1 MTDATGRAIRLL
13 DLVPFLRANP
23 GMNIKE
29 IATEFK
35 VSVSE
40 IVSDLDLLMVCG
52 LPGYTPLELIDLSTD
67 EGYVTLRDPQNLEY
81 PRNFTIHELLILKI
95 ALSALLVDSPPIL
108 HSEIGSL
115 ISKLDHQMPNQISS
129 EGILF
134 VPDNILNLRRIGEE
148 ALVKNQQVEI
158 SYRNDTKDELT
169 NRKISLIREYESEG
183 EYFWDAWCHL
193 ANAKR
198 TFNLEKISSA
208 TLSMDPSSIGD
219 LSGENAA
226 LTVRLRI
233 RQKSQ
238 FFAKHQN
245 ILKQTEEPEIYEARI
260 YQREWLV
267 REILSAGETAT
278 VITPSDL
285 KVQVKKR
292 ATQALSQYQ

>member
-1 MTDATGRAIRLL
+1 MSDATGRAIRLL

-29 IATEFK
+29 IAAEFK

-95 ALSALLVDSPPIL
+95 ALSALLVDSPPML

-208 TLSMDPSSIGD
+208 TLSMNPSSIGD
-219 LSGENAA
+219 LSGESAA

-233 RQKSQ
+233 TQKSQ

>member
-1 MTDATGRAIRLL
+1 MSDATERAIRLL

-95 ALSALLVDSPPIL
+95 ALSTLLVDSPPML

-183 EYFWDAWCHL
+183 KFFWDAWCHL

-208 TLSMDPSSIGD
+208 TLSMDASSIGD
-219 LSGENAA
+219 LSGESAA

-285 KVQVKKR
+285 KVQVKMR
-292 ATQALSQYQ
+292 ATQALLQYQ

>member
-1 MTDATGRAIRLL
+1 MSDATGRAIRLL

-29 IATEFK
+29 IAAEFK

-67 EGYVTLRDPQNLEY
+67 EGFVTLRDPQNLEY

-95 ALSALLVDSPPIL
+95 ALSALLVDSPPML

-158 SYRNDTKDELT
+158 AYRNDTKDELT

-219 LSGENAA
+219 LSGESAA

-278 VITPSDL
+278 VIAPSDL

>member
-1 MTDATGRAIRLL
+1 MSDATGRAIRLL
-13 DLVPFLRANP
+13 DLVPYLRANP

-95 ALSALLVDSPPIL
+95 ALSTLLVDSPPML

-219 LSGENAA
+219 LSGESAA

>member
-1 MTDATGRAIRLL
+1 MSDATGRAIRLL

-67 EGYVTLRDPQNLEY
+67 EGFVTLRDPQNLEY

-95 ALSALLVDSPPIL
+95 ALSALLVDSPPML

-115 ISKLDHQMPNQISS
+115 ISKLDQQMPNQISS

-158 SYRNDTKDELT
+158 AYRNDTKDELT

-219 LSGENAA
+219 LSGEGSA

-233 RQKSQ
+233 EQKSQ
-238 FFAKHQN
+238 FFARHQN

-278 VITPSDL
+278 VIAPSDL

>member
-1 MTDATGRAIRLL
+1 MSDATGRAIRLL

-95 ALSALLVDSPPIL
+95 ALSALLVDSPPML

-148 ALVKNQQVEI
+148 ALVKNQRVEI

-219 LSGENAA
+219 LSGESAA

>member
-1 MTDATGRAIRLL
+1 MSDATGRAIRLL

-95 ALSALLVDSPPIL
+95 ALSALLVDSPPML

-115 ISKLDHQMPNQISS
+115 ISKLDHQMPNQIST

-208 TLSMDPSSIGD
+208 TLSMDPSSLGD
-219 LSGENAA
+219 LSGESAA

-278 VITPSDL
+278 VIAPSDL

>member
-1 MTDATGRAIRLL
+1 MSDATGRAIRLL

-29 IATEFK
+29 IAAEFK

-95 ALSALLVDSPPIL
+95 ALSGLLVDSPPML

-208 TLSMDPSSIGD
+208 TLSKDPSSIGD
-219 LSGENAA
+219 LSGESAA

>member
-1 MTDATGRAIRLL
+1 MSDATGRAIRLL

-29 IATEFK
+29 IAAEFK

-95 ALSALLVDSPPIL
+95 ALSALLVDSPPML

-219 LSGENAA
+219 LSGESAA

>member
-1 MTDATGRAIRLL
+1 MSDATGRAIRLL

-67 EGYVTLRDPQNLEY
+67 EGFVTLRDPQNLEY

-95 ALSALLVDSPPIL
+95 ALSALLVDSPPML

-219 LSGENAA
+219 LSGESAA

>member
-1 MTDATGRAIRLL
+1 MSDATGRAIRLL

-29 IATEFK
+29 IASEFK

-95 ALSALLVDSPPIL
+95 ALSTLLVDSPPML

-219 LSGENAA
+219 LSGEGSA

-233 RQKSQ
+233 EQKSQ
-238 FFAKHQN
+238 FFARHQN

>member
-1 MTDATGRAIRLL
+1 MSDATGRAIRLL

-95 ALSALLVDSPPIL
+95 ALSALLVDSPPML

-219 LSGENAA
+219 LSGESAA

-278 VITPSDL
+278 VIAPSDL

>member
-1 MTDATGRAIRLL
+1 MSDATGRAIRLL

-278 VITPSDL
+278 VIVPSDL

>member
-1 MTDATGRAIRLL
+1 MSDATGRAIRLL

-95 ALSALLVDSPPIL
+95 ALSALLVDSPPML

-219 LSGENAA
+219 LSGEGSA

-233 RQKSQ
+233 EQKSQ
-238 FFAKHQN
+238 FFARHQN

>member
-1 MTDATGRAIRLL
+1 MSDATGRAIRLL

-35 VSVSE
+35 VSVPE

-95 ALSALLVDSPPIL
+95 ALSALLVDSPPML

-158 SYRNDTKDELT
+158 AYRNDTKDELT

-208 TLSMDPSSIGD
+208 TLSINPSSIGD
-219 LSGENAA
+219 LSGESSA

>member
-1 MTDATGRAIRLL
+1 MSDATGRAIRLL
-13 DLVPFLRANP
+13 DLVPYLRANP

-29 IATEFK
+29 IASEFK

-95 ALSALLVDSPPIL
+95 ALSALLVDSPPML

>member
-1 MTDATGRAIRLL
+1 MSDATGRAIRLL

-95 ALSALLVDSPPIL
+95 ALSALLVDSPPML

-134 VPDNILNLRRIGEE
+134 VPDNILNLRRIAEE

-158 SYRNDTKDELT
+158 VYRNDTKDELT

-219 LSGENAA
+219 LSGEGAA
-226 LTVRLRI
+226 VTVRLRI
-233 RQKSQ
+233 KQKSQ
-238 FFAKHQN
+238 FFARHQN

-278 VITPSDL
+278 VISPSDL

-292 ATQALSQYQ
+292 AAQALSQYQ

>member
-1 MTDATGRAIRLL
+1 MSDATGRAIRLL

-95 ALSALLVDSPPIL
+95 ALSALLVDSPPML

-219 LSGENAA
+219 LSGESSA

>member
-1 MTDATGRAIRLL
+1 MSDATGRAIRLL

-29 IATEFK
+29 IAAEFK

-95 ALSALLVDSPPIL
+95 ALSALLVDSPPML

-219 LSGENAA
+219 LSGESAA

-233 RQKSQ
+233 TQKSQ

>member
-1 MTDATGRAIRLL
+1 MSDATGRAIRLL

-95 ALSALLVDSPPIL
+95 ALSALLVDSPPML

-219 LSGENAA
+219 LSGESAA

>member
-1 MTDATGRAIRLL
+1 MSDATGRAIRLL

-95 ALSALLVDSPPIL
+95 ALSALLVDSPPML

-134 VPDNILNLRRIGEE
+134 VPDNILNLRRIGKE

-219 LSGENAA
+219 LSGESAA

-292 ATQALSQYQ
+292 AAQALSQYQ

>member
-1 MTDATGRAIRLL
+1 MSDATGRAIRLL

-29 IATEFK
+29 IAAEFK

-95 ALSALLVDSPPIL
+95 ALSALLVDSPPML

-208 TLSMDPSSIGD
+208 TLSKDPSSIGD
-219 LSGENAA
+219 LSGESAA

>member
-1 MTDATGRAIRLL
+1 MSDATGRAIRLL

-35 VSVSE
+35 VSVPE

-95 ALSALLVDSPPIL
+95 ALSALLVDSPPML

-134 VPDNILNLRRIGEE
+134 VPDNILNLRRMGEE

-219 LSGENAA
+219 LSGEGSA

-278 VITPSDL
+278 VIVPSDL

>member
-1 MTDATGRAIRLL
+1 MSDATGRAIRLL

-29 IATEFK
+29 IASEFK

-95 ALSALLVDSPPIL
+95 ALSALLVDSPPML

>member
-1 MTDATGRAIRLL
+1 MSDATGRAIRLL

-35 VSVSE
+35 VSVPE

-95 ALSALLVDSPPIL
+95 ALSALLVDSPPML

-158 SYRNDTKDELT
+158 AYRNDTKDELT

-219 LSGENAA
+219 LSGESSA

-278 VITPSDL
+278 VIVPSDL

>member
-1 MTDATGRAIRLL
+1 MSDATGRAIRLL

-95 ALSALLVDSPPIL
+95 ALSALLVDSPPML

-219 LSGENAA
+219 LSGESAA
-226 LTVRLRI
+226 LMVRLRI

>member
-1 MTDATGRAIRLL
+1 MSDATGRAIRLL

-67 EGYVTLRDPQNLEY
+67 EGFVTLRDPQNLEY

-95 ALSALLVDSPPIL
+95 ALSALLVDSPPML
-108 HSEIGSL
+108 HSEIASL

-158 SYRNDTKDELT
+158 AYRNDTKDELT

-219 LSGENAA
+219 LSGEGSA

-233 RQKSQ
+233 KQKSQ
-238 FFAKHQN
+238 FFARHQN

-278 VITPSDL
+278 VIAPSDL

>member
-1 MTDATGRAIRLL
+1 MSDATGRAIRLL

-95 ALSALLVDSPPIL
+95 ALSALLVDSPPML

-158 SYRNDTKDELT
+158 AYRNDTKDELT

-219 LSGENAA
+219 LSGEGSA

>member
-1 MTDATGRAIRLL
+1 MSDATGRAIRLL

-208 TLSMDPSSIGD
+208 ILSMDPSSIGD
-219 LSGENAA
+219 LSGESSA

>member
-1 MTDATGRAIRLL
+1 MSDATGRAIRLL

-95 ALSALLVDSPPIL
+95 ALSALLVDSPPML

-208 TLSMDPSSIGD
+208 TLSMDPSSLGD
-219 LSGENAA
+219 LSGESAA